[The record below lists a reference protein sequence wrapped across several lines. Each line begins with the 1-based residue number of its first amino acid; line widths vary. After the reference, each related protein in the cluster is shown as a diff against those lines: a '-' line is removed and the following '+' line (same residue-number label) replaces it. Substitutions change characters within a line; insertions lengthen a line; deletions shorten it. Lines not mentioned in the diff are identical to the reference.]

1 MIAPTNSS
9 SAADFNAI
17 DSALSNTKQNALF
30 GHIYMKVANVPFTLN
45 IAALAPPVGGVSQ
58 GVNTAYAASGSKTVT
73 VKLYDDSQPGTSC
86 NSTDAACTACAKT
99 VVATQTMTFIAANS
113 GFKASGAFTVN
124 GGYTRLIAQM
134 SDGSTTGCSTDAFS
148 VRPALYALT
157 SNVAAPTK
165 AGTQF
170 TITATPKN
178 PSNTTITSATG
189 APTLDNTKAPVAGG
203 NQTLLQQSWNTGAS
217 FGTFIYNDVGT
228 FNLAANA
235 VYDRQFGNAAGQAQ
249 DQTNG
254 DCNPSSG
261 SPYAPNVCYGYSG
274 ASCTNASPW
283 AVDASGKYGC
293 DIGSAALSNVGRFY
307 PDHYETSLAMTQG
320 CSANGFSYMGQ
331 PFSMTASPS
340 GTIQVKALAAGQTY
354 STGPGLPSFSTG
366 YTPISTVWF
375 GAQNA
380 ASATDLI
387 RCISSTQN
395 TTANRCALTT
405 LPTKAAPSST
415 WSAGIYTAPATTFYF
430 DPPKDATTTADA
442 TWGPY
447 DTLNVGITVSDS
459 DGSTLT
465 VPASPTFT
473 LNSDTYRAINATAA
487 KMRYGRM
494 RIQNSAGSDQV
505 PLLLP
510 VFLEYWTGTGWALN
524 TLDSACTSLVA
535 SPTPFGGN
543 TAASSCYGTGCTG
556 VATGGVG
563 SLYETRVRGVGANLP
578 TPSYSSPT
586 FTFGQRNVMLAAP
599 KASGTIGLSIEAP
612 TWLKIG
618 PINTSGTNPSATVRF
633 GTYNSRFIFLRENY

>member
-1 MIAPTNSS
+1 M
-9 SAADFNAI
+9 
-17 DSALSNTKQNALF
+17 
-30 GHIYMKVANVPFTLN
+30 
-45 IAALAPPVGGVSQ
+45 
-58 GVNTAYAASGSKTVT
+58 
-73 VKLYDDSQPGTSC
+73 
-86 NSTDAACTACAKT
+86 
-99 VVATQTMTFIAANS
+99 
-113 GFKASGAFTVN
+113 N

-254 DCNPSSG
+254 DCNPGSG
-261 SPYAPNVCYGYSG
+261 SPYAPNTCYGYSG
-274 ASCTNASPW
+274 ASCTNATPW
-283 AVDASGKYGC
+283 GVDASGKYGC

-510 VFLEYWTGTGWALN
+510 VFLEYWTGTRLGAQY
-524 TLDSACTSLVA
+524 AR
-535 SPTPFGGN
+535 FGVHQ
-543 TAASSCYGTGCTG
+543 SRG
-556 VATGGVG
+556 VAHPIRQQYCGIVLLRHGLYRRGDRRCRQPLRDARAGCGGQSTHAFVFVTDIHLR
-563 SLYETRVRGVGANLP
+563 ST
-578 TPSYSSPT
+578 
-586 FTFGQRNVMLAAP
+586 QRNAGRAEGERYHRPVHRSAHLAQDRP
-599 KASGTIGLSIEAP
+599 HQYERHEP
-612 TWLKIG
+612 FRDG
-618 PINTSGTNPSATVRF
+618 PLRDVQQPVYLPAGELLTNSTSRS
-633 GTYNSRFIFLRENY
+633 

>member
-30 GHIYMKVANVPFTLN
+30 GHIYKKVANVPFTLN

-254 DCNPSSG
+254 DCNPGSG
-261 SPYAPNVCYGYSG
+261 SPYAPNTCYGYSG
-274 ASCTNASPW
+274 ASCTNATPW

-340 GTIQVKALAAGQTY
+340 GTIQVKALGIVAIAA
-354 STGPGLPSFSTG
+354 F
-366 YTPISTVWF
+366 
-375 GAQNA
+375 
-380 ASATDLI
+380 
-387 RCISSTQN
+387 R
-395 TTANRCALTT
+395 T
-405 LPTKAAPSST
+405 LSPAVPPT
-415 WSAGIYTAPATTFYF
+415 
-430 DPPKDATTTADA
+430 
-442 TWGPY
+442 
-447 DTLNVGITVSDS
+447 
-459 DGSTLT
+459 
-465 VPASPTFT
+465 
-473 LNSDTYRAINATAA
+473 R
-487 KMRYGRM
+487 
-494 RIQNSAGSDQV
+494 
-505 PLLLP
+505 
-510 VFLEYWTGTGWALN
+510 
-524 TLDSACTSLVA
+524 
-535 SPTPFGGN
+535 
-543 TAASSCYGTGCTG
+543 
-556 VATGGVG
+556 
-563 SLYETRVRGVGANLP
+563 
-578 TPSYSSPT
+578 
-586 FTFGQRNVMLAAP
+586 
-599 KASGTIGLSIEAP
+599 
-612 TWLKIG
+612 
-618 PINTSGTNPSATVRF
+618 
-633 GTYNSRFIFLRENY
+633 